1 MTNRKKSI
9 VLAGYVVCLLI
20 VVVLKFHG
28 DAMAFRLH
36 IQQNLDY
43 YHTYHELSCNFIPF
57 RTLSLYLTDLPNTIA
72 LRNLL
77 GNILPWIPLGL
88 LTRWRFPTAKRSHIF
103 GGLALFCLTTELL
116 QLVTFT
122 GSFDVDDWILNMIAC
137 LAAVMIWEW
146 VCVEK

>member
-20 VVVLKFHG
+20 VVAPFNSVTLWHSACIYSK
-28 DAMAFRLH
+28 
-36 IQQNLDY
+36 ISNY

-57 RTLSLYLTDLPNTIA
+57 RRLSLYLTDLPNTIA

-88 LTRWRFPTAKRSHIF
+88 LTRWRFPTAKRSHVF
-103 GGLALFCLTTELL
+103 VGLALFCLATELL

-122 GSFDVDDWILNMIAC
+122 GSFDVDDWI
-137 LAAVMIWEW
+137 
-146 VCVEK
+146 